1 MSKLQPL
8 QFYFMHFMFMHF
20 MPYPD
25 VAPGRPQGQWVDIPN
40 RRFDPK
46 IRHKLYKE
54 YIDELVLADRL
65 GYDGLVV
72 NEHHATFYSLMPS
85 CSVIAGTLAML
96 TWLKWIRV
104 PTLILWGTKDRITPV
119 EQAKVWTS
127 LISTSEIETF
137 EGAGHLLFFEAP
149 KAVDRLG

>member
-8 QFYFMHFMFMHF
+8 QFYFMHF

-46 IRHKLYKE
+46 IGHKLYKE

-65 GYDGLVV
+65 GYDGL
-72 NEHHATFYSLMPS
+72 
-85 CSVIAGTLAML
+85 G
-96 TWLKWIRV
+96 LKRIGV
-104 PTLILWGTKDRITPV
+104 PTLILWGTKDRIIPI
-119 EQAKVWTS
+119 EQAKLWAS
-127 LISTSEIETF
+127 LIPASEVETF

-149 KAVDRLG
+149 EAVGRLGSFLAK

>member
-8 QFYFMHFMFMHF
+8 QFYFMHF

-46 IRHKLYKE
+46 IGHKLYKE

-65 GYDGLVV
+65 GYEGLVV
-72 NEHHATFYSLMPS
+72 NEHHATFYSLIS
-85 CSVIAGTLAML
+85 SFSVIAHALAIL
-96 TWLKWIRV
+96 TVR
-104 PTLILWGTKDRITPV
+104 
-119 EQAKVWTS
+119 
-127 LISTSEIETF
+127 SEICAF
-137 EGAGHLLFFEAP
+137 CSPIA
-149 KAVDRLG
+149 

>member
-1 MSKLQPL
+1 MLCHGVKRLPHGKNLMSKLQPL

-46 IRHKLYKE
+46 IGHKLYKE

-85 CSVIAGTLAML
+85 
-96 TWLKWIRV
+96 R
-104 PTLILWGTKDRITPV
+104 
-119 EQAKVWTS
+119 S
-127 LISTSEIETF
+127 LIS
-137 EGAGHLLFFEAP
+137 GALP
-149 KAVDRLG
+149 IVS

>member
-1 MSKLQPL
+1 MLCQGERFLKRCRTGENLMSKLQPL
-8 QFYFMHFMFMHF
+8 QFYFMHF

-25 VAPGRPQGQWVDIPN
+25 VAPGRPQGQWFDIPN

-46 IRHKLYKE
+46 IGHKLYKE

-85 CSVIAGTLAML
+85 CSVIAVALAML
-96 TWLKWIRV
+96 TERAKICV
-104 PTLILWGTKDRITPV
+104 FGTPIALTYP
-119 EQAKVWTS
+119 
-127 LISTSEIETF
+127 
-137 EGAGHLLFFEAP
+137 H
-149 KAVDRLG
+149 